1 MIKGIIFDMDG
12 TLIDTNQLII
22 KCIQDCVEKYLE
34 YRPQENELVAVLGKP
49 LKTQMGFFSAK
60 HTDDMMK
67 YYRQIY
73 RENRDQMTAIYE
85 GVLPMLENLKSKGIR
100 MAIVSNKGSNG
111 IQHALE
117 KFEMEEYFDI
127 CLSSSDVENHKPH
140 PEGIFKVLKFWGL
153 TPKEILF
160 VGDSINDILCA
171 NNANV
176 QSVLVNWTILP
187 PSHFESVHINYR
199 VESTQG
205 IIDILE
211 RKL

>member
-22 KCIQDCVEKYLE
+22 KCIQDCVEKYLK
-34 YRPQENELVAVLGKP
+34 YRPQESELVAVLGKP
-49 LKTQMGFFSAK
+49 LKNQMGFFSAK

-73 RENRDQMTAIYE
+73 RENRDQMTVIYE

-117 KFEMEEYFDI
+117 KFKMKEYFDI
-127 CLSSSDVENHKPH
+127 SLSSSDVQKHKPD
-140 PEGIFKVLKFWGL
+140 PEGILKVLKFWDF
-153 TPKEILF
+153 TSEEILF
-160 VGDSINDILCA
+160 VGDSNNDILCA

-187 PSHFESVHINYR
+187 PSHFESVHVNYR

-205 IIDILE
+205 IVDILE